1 MARTVLNDNTW
12 EQLQSTMKA
21 HGCHTW
27 KNDRQVMEAI
37 LWKLRTGAP
46 WREYRVSYVHGKP
59 PIIALTGC
67 QKKAYGS
74 NFF

>member
-1 MARTVLNDNTW
+1 MARTMLTDNTW

-21 HGCHTW
+21 HGCHSW
-27 KNDRQVMEAI
+27 KNDRQIMEAI

-46 WREYRVSYVHGKP
+46 WRDIPSELFHGRLP
-59 PIIALTGC
+59 TIALIGC
-67 QKKAYGS
+67 QKRGCGS

>member
-1 MARTVLNDNTW
+1 MARTVLTDNTW

-37 LWKLRTGAP
+37 LWKLRTGVI
-46 WREYRVSYVHGKP
+46 YRVSYVHGKLP
-59 PIIALTGC
+59 TIALTGY
-67 QKKAYGS
+67 QKKAYGN